1 MMFFGLK
8 GPPPNSPNSSMK
20 PLVDLTETSPTKN
33 DNIDVDLE
41 KVNSKKLTKHKKWLL
56 SNKFS

>member
-1 MMFFGLK
+1 MIFFVLK

-41 KVNSKKLTKHKKWLL
+41 KVNSKIVVIFFIKQIQLK
-56 SNKFS
+56 

>member
-1 MMFFGLK
+1 MIFFVLK

-41 KVNSKKLTKHKKWLL
+41 KVSSKKMQDR
-56 SNKFS
+56 

>member
-1 MMFFGLK
+1 MNNSFIIDDFFVLK

-41 KVNSKKLTKHKKWLL
+41 KVSSKKMQDR
-56 SNKFS
+56 